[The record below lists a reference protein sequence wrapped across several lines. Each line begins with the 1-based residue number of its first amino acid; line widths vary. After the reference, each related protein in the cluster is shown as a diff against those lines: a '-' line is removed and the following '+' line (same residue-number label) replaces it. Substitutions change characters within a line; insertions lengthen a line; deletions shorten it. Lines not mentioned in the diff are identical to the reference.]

1 MKKKITIFFLL
12 ILILVFF
19 FIFFKSFRE
28 DDVSNLKD
36 EKISDNKINANIIK
50 DVNYTS
56 RDSSGNEY
64 ILNASEGE
72 IDLKNTD
79 IIFLKNVKAIIKFKN
94 NDKVIITSDYGKYNI
109 ENYDTI
115 FNENV
120 VAVYLDNKITSKYLD
135 FSLVRNSMIITKD
148 VVFTNSENTLKAD
161 VIEMDLETKDSKI
174 FMFDN
179 KKKVN
184 IKNKINGNN

>member
-1 MKKKITIFFLL
+1 M
-12 ILILVFF
+12 
-19 FIFFKSFRE
+19 
-28 DDVSNLKD
+28 
-36 EKISDNKINANIIK
+36 
-50 DVNYTS
+50 
-56 RDSSGNEY
+56 
-64 ILNASEGE
+64 
-72 IDLKNTD
+72 
-79 IIFLKNVKAIIKFKN
+79 
-94 NDKVIITSDYGKYNI
+94 
-109 ENYDTI
+109 
-115 FNENV
+115 
-120 VAVYLDNKITSKYLD
+120 YLDNKITSKYLD